1 MSAAVW
7 HARDMQRDDY
17 LETAVRDVLTADEA
31 AADRRIAHAALLLA
45 TAGATDASDRLVTQW
60 HAVTGRPTSALAE
73 DAVHARA
80 WAMLFEA
87 RGDRP
92 QWADALVPLDLDA
105 EEQAHQAFLARRVSD
120 LDGLFDGSPVAGAV
134 SAIAP
139 KRPDPIRDALAAA
152 DLDAW
157 ATLVENHPTP
167 DVATLAAT
175 RPLATQLVNGAD
187 PLALGSEWPD
197 QCAGALIA
205 ALRERHP
212 TGPASLAELIA
223 AILRLR
229 GQRAPAPTPPADL
242 AAAEQRLGLRLP
254 DDYREFLTLAD
265 GLPADVVFPRLLPA
279 RDLRADGS
287 VVIISD
293 PATILLTHTGD
304 SWRTVEVDL
313 TYGSTAHASFRA
325 LLEHHHRLLEASA

>member
-1 MSAAVW
+1 
-7 HARDMQRDDY
+7 MQRDDY

-31 AADRRIAHAALLLA
+31 AADRRIGHAALLLA
-45 TAGATDASDRLVTQW
+45 TAGAADAADRLVTQW
-60 HAVTGRPTSALAE
+60 HAATGRPASVLAD
-73 DAVHARA
+73 DAVRARA

-105 EEQAHQAFLARRVSD
+105 EEQAHQAFLARRASD
-120 LDGLFDGSPVAGAV
+120 LDGLFDGSPIAGVV

-139 KRPDPIRDALAAA
+139 ERPDPVRDALAAA
-152 DLDAW
+152 DLGAW
-157 ATLVENHPTP
+157 AALVESHPDP

-175 RPLATQLVNGAD
+175 RPLAARLVGGAD
-187 PLALGSEWPD
+187 PLGLGTEWPD

-212 TGPASLAELIA
+212 TSPASLPELVS

-229 GQRAPAPTPPADL
+229 GQRAPAPASPADL
-242 AAAEQRLGLRLP
+242 AAAEQRLGFRLP
-254 DDYREFLTLAD
+254 DDYREFLALAD

-279 RDLRADGS
+279 RELRADGT
-287 VVIISD
+287 VVIVSD
-293 PATILLTHTGD
+293 PATVLLAHTGD
-304 SWRTVEVDL
+304 GWRAVEVDL
-313 TYGSTAHASFRA
+313 TYGSTAHDSFRA

>member
-1 MSAAVW
+1 
-7 HARDMQRDDY
+7 MQRDDY

-31 AADRRIAHAALLLA
+31 AADRRIGHAALLLA
-45 TAGATDASDRLVTQW
+45 TAGASGAADRLVTQW
-60 HAVTGRPTSALAE
+60 HAVTGRPTSVLAD
-73 DAVHARA
+73 DAVRARA

-92 QWADALVPLDLDA
+92 QWADALIPLDLDA
-105 EEQAHQAFLARRVSD
+105 EEQAHQALLARRASD
-120 LDGLFDGSPVAGAV
+120 LDGLFDGSPVAGVV

-139 KRPDPIRDALAAA
+139 ERPDPVRDALAAA

-157 ATLVENHPTP
+157 AALVENHPNP

-175 RPLATQLVNGAD
+175 RPLAARLAAGAD
-187 PLALGSEWPD
+187 PLGLGTEWPD

-212 TGPASLAELIA
+212 TGPGSLPELVD

-229 GQRAPAPTPPADL
+229 GQRAPAPVSQADL
-242 AAAEQRLGLRLP
+242 AAAEHRLGFRLP
-254 DDYREFLTLAD
+254 DEYREFLAITD

-279 RDLRADGS
+279 RELRANGT
-287 VVIISD
+287 VVIVSD
-293 PATILLTHTGD
+293 PATVLLTHTGD
-304 SWRTVEVDL
+304 SWRAVEVDL
-313 TYGSTAHASFRA
+313 TYGSTAHDSFRA

>member
-1 MSAAVW
+1 
-7 HARDMQRDDY
+7 MQRDDY

-31 AADRRIAHAALLLA
+31 AADRRIGHAALLLA
-45 TAGATDASDRLVTQW
+45 TAGAADAADRLVTQW
-60 HAVTGRPTSALAE
+60 QAATGRPASVLAG
-73 DAVHARA
+73 DAVRARA

-92 QWADALVPLDLDA
+92 QWAEALIPLDLDA
-105 EEQAHQAFLARRVSD
+105 EEQAHQALLARRSSD
-120 LDGLFDGSPVAGAV
+120 LDGLFDGSPVAGVV

-139 KRPDPIRDALAAA
+139 ERPDPVRDALAAA

-157 ATLVENHPTP
+157 AALVENHPNP
-167 DVATLAAT
+167 DVAALAAT
-175 RPLATQLVNGAD
+175 RPLAARLVKGAD
-187 PLALGSEWPD
+187 PLGLGVEWPD

-212 TGPASLAELIA
+212 TGPGTLPDLVA

-229 GQRAPAPTPPADL
+229 GQRAPAPASPADL

-254 DDYREFLTLAD
+254 GDYREFLAIAD

-279 RDLRADGS
+279 RELRADGT
-287 VVIISD
+287 VVIVSD
-293 PATILLTHTGD
+293 PATVLLTHTGD
-304 SWRTVEVDL
+304 SWRAVEVDL
-313 TYGSTAHASFRA
+313 AYGSTAHDSFRA

>member
-1 MSAAVW
+1 
-7 HARDMQRDDY
+7 MQRDVY

-31 AADRRIAHAALLLA
+31 AADRRIGHAALLLA
-45 TAGATDASDRLVTQW
+45 TAGASDAADRLVTQW
-60 HAVTGRPTSALAE
+60 HAVTGRPTSVLAD
-73 DAVHARA
+73 DAVRARA

-105 EEQAHQAFLARRVSD
+105 EEQAHQAFLARRASD

-139 KRPDPIRDALAAA
+139 KRPDPVRDALAAA

-157 ATLVENHPTP
+157 AALAENHPNP

-175 RPLATQLVNGAD
+175 RPLAARLVEGAD
-187 PLALGSEWPD
+187 PLDLGKEWPD

-212 TGPASLAELIA
+212 TGPASLPDLVA

-229 GQRAPAPTPPADL
+229 GQRAPAPASPADL
-242 AAAEQRLGLRLP
+242 AATEQRLGFRLP

-279 RDLRADGS
+279 RELRADGA
-287 VVIISD
+287 VLIVSD
-293 PATILLTHTGD
+293 PATVLLTHTGD
-304 SWRTVEVDL
+304 SWRAVEVDL
-313 TYGSTAHASFRA
+313 TYGSTAHDSFRA

>member
-1 MSAAVW
+1 
-7 HARDMQRDDY
+7 MQRDDY

-31 AADRRIAHAALLLA
+31 AADRRVGHAALLLA
-45 TAGATDASDRLVTQW
+45 TAGASGAADRLVTQW
-60 HAVTGRPTSALAE
+60 HAVTGRPASVLAD
-73 DAVHARA
+73 DAVRARA

-105 EEQAHQAFLARRVSD
+105 EERAHQAVLARRSSD
-120 LDGLFDGSPVAGAV
+120 LDGLFDGSPVAGVV

-139 KRPDPIRDALAAA
+139 QRPDPVRDALAAA

-157 ATLVENHPTP
+157 AALVGNHPNP

-175 RPLATQLVNGAD
+175 RPLAARLVAGAD
-187 PLALGSEWPD
+187 PLGLGTEWPD

-212 TGPASLAELIA
+212 TGPASLPELVA

-229 GQRAPAPTPPADL
+229 GQHAPAPVSPASL
-242 AAAEQRLGLRLP
+242 AAAEQRLGFRLP
-254 DDYREFLTLAD
+254 GDYREFLAIAD

-279 RDLRADGS
+279 RELRAEGA
-287 VVIISD
+287 VVIVSD
-293 PATILLTHTGD
+293 PATVLLTHTGD
-304 SWRTVEVDL
+304 NWRTVEVDL
-313 TYGSTAHASFRA
+313 TYGSTAHESFRA

>member
-1 MSAAVW
+1 
-7 HARDMQRDDY
+7 MQRDDY

-31 AADRRIAHAALLLA
+31 AVDRRIGHAALLLA
-45 TAGATDASDRLVTQW
+45 TAGASGAADRLATQW
-60 HAVTGRPTSALAE
+60 HAVTGRPASVLAD
-73 DAVHARA
+73 DAVRARA

-105 EEQAHQAFLARRVSD
+105 EEQAHQALLARRASD
-120 LDGLFDGSPVAGAV
+120 LDGLFEGSPVAGAV
-134 SAIAP
+134 SALAP
-139 KRPDPIRDALAAA
+139 QRPDPVREALAAA

-157 ATLVENHPTP
+157 AALVENHPEP
-167 DVATLAAT
+167 DVAMLAAT
-175 RPLATQLVNGAD
+175 RRLAARLVTGAD
-187 PLALGSEWPD
+187 PLGLGTEWPD

-212 TGPASLAELIA
+212 TGPASLPDLVA

-229 GQRAPAPTPPADL
+229 GQHAPAPARPADL
-242 AAAEQRLGLRLP
+242 AAAEQRLGFRLP
-254 DDYREFLTLAD
+254 ADYREFLSITD

-279 RDLRADGS
+279 RELRADGT
-287 VVIISD
+287 VVIVSE
-293 PATILLTHTGD
+293 PATILLARTGD
-304 SWRTVEVDL
+304 SWQTVEVDL

>member
-1 MSAAVW
+1 
-7 HARDMQRDDY
+7 MQRDDY

-31 AADRRIAHAALLLA
+31 AADRRIGHAALLLA
-45 TAGATDASDRLVTQW
+45 TAGASAAADRLITQW
-60 HAVTGRPTSALAE
+60 HAVTGRPTSALAD
-73 DAVHARA
+73 DAVRARG

-105 EEQAHQAFLARRVSD
+105 EEQAHQALLARRVSD
-120 LDGLFDGSPVAGAV
+120 LDGLFDGSPVAGVV

-139 KRPDPIRDALAAA
+139 ERPDPVRDALAAA

-157 ATLVENHPTP
+157 ATLVENHPNP

-175 RPLATQLVNGAD
+175 RPLAARLVAGAD
-187 PLALGSEWPD
+187 PLGLGTEWPD

-212 TGPASLAELIA
+212 TGPGSLPELVA

-229 GQRAPAPTPPADL
+229 GQRAPAPASPADL
-242 AAAEQRLGLRLP
+242 AATEQRLGFRLP
-254 DDYREFLTLAD
+254 DDYREFLAIAD
-265 GLPADVVFPRLLPA
+265 GLPADVVFPRLLST
-279 RDLRADGS
+279 RELRADGS
-287 VVIISD
+287 VVIVSD
-293 PATILLTHTGD
+293 PATVLLTHTGD
-304 SWRTVEVDL
+304 SWRAIEVDL
-313 TYGSTAHASFRA
+313 TYGSTAHDSFRA

>member
-1 MSAAVW
+1 
-7 HARDMQRDDY
+7 MQRDDY
-17 LETAVRDVLTADEA
+17 LETAVRDVLTGDEA
-31 AADRRIAHAALLLA
+31 TADRRIGHAALLLA
-45 TAGATDASDRLVTQW
+45 TAGASDAADRLVTQW
-60 HAVTGRPTSALAE
+60 HAVTGRPASVLA
-73 DAVHARA
+73 DNAVRARA

-105 EEQAHQAFLARRVSD
+105 EEQAHHALLARRTSD
-120 LDGLFDGSPVAGAV
+120 LDGLFDGSPIAGAV
-134 SAIAP
+134 SALAP
-139 KRPDPIRDALAAA
+139 ERPDPVREALAAG

-157 ATLVENHPTP
+157 AALVENHPDP

-175 RPLATQLVNGAD
+175 RPLAARLAAGAD
-187 PLALGSEWPD
+187 PLGLGTEWPD

-212 TGPASLAELIA
+212 TGPGSLPELVA

-229 GQRAPAPTPPADL
+229 GQQAPAPASPEDL
-242 AAAEQRLGLRLP
+242 AETEHRLGFRLP
-254 DDYREFLTLAD
+254 GDYREFLTIAD

-279 RDLRADGS
+279 RELRADGT

-293 PATILLTHTGD
+293 PATVLLAHTGD

-313 TYGSTAHASFRA
+313 AFGSTAHDSFRA